1 MKNRWI
7 GILFT
12 LLFLIFLVSAARQ
25 LGAPFLDSRLF
36 QLESK
41 LLYVVLTSVAF
52 GALLL
57 FLLVTFFPPWTKKF
71 EAKVSVP
78 FTTPSRKLVQV
89 QIALQ
94 LGDLRKAMELLSQVT
109 ETDADYWYALKIKGD
124 LHAEK
129 GEFAEATQFYR
140 NALKLSSGLEH
151 AVLLLS
157 LGILFEQ
164 QDQFEQ
170 ARDLYGQVLQSSPQS
185 MEAIHRLRN
194 LAVREQDWKEAMTW
208 QERKEQLFLQ
218 ETETPQ
224 ESNWK
229 IGIRY
234 ELARSAAQTA
244 NHKTAQALL
253 KYIFRLTDYFTPA
266 YLLQAEIHER
276 QQNFV
281 LALRAYEDGFLKTQ
295 SPAILRKIGESFLLQ
310 NLPQRAIELLRE
322 VVWNHPEDPRVAFC
336 LGDLYR
342 KLEMTEEATRILEGI
357 RQKHPDWL
365 LSNIALAELY
375 ERSGQSQK
383 ALQLY
388 KGLGDGTEVLSTQPW
403 QCYNCNT
410 TYRDYTGFCSCCFE
424 WNSINLNQ
432 NKAGTLDFGY
442 EKSTALRL

>member
-1 MKNRWI
+1 MRNRWI

-12 LLFLIFLVSAARQ
+12 LLFLIFLITAARR
-25 LGAPFLDSRLF
+25 LGAPFLDSHLF

-41 LLYVVLTSVAF
+41 LLYIVLTSIAF

-71 EAKVSVP
+71 ETNISLPPAA
-78 FTTPSRKLVQV
+78 PSRKLVQI
-89 QIALQ
+89 QMALQ
-94 LGDLRKAMELLSQVT
+94 LGDWRKAMDLLSKVR

-129 GEFAEATQFYR
+129 GEWVEATKYYR
-140 NALKLSSGLEH
+140 NALNHSSGQEQ

-157 LGILFEQ
+157 LGIVFEQ
-164 QDQFEQ
+164 QDQIEQ
-170 ARDLYGQVLQSSPQS
+170 ARDLYMQVLHSSPQS

-208 QERKEQLFLQ
+208 QEMKEQLFLQ

-234 ELARSAAQTA
+234 ELARSATQST
-244 NHKTAQALL
+244 NYKTSQALL

-266 YLLQAEIHER
+266 YLLQAEIHEK
-276 QQNFV
+276 QENSI
-281 LALRAYEDGFLKTQ
+281 LALRTYEEGFLKTQ
-295 SPAILRKIGESFLLQ
+295 SPAILKKIGETFLLQ
-310 NLPQRAIELLRE
+310 NLPQRAIELFRE
-322 VVWNHPEDPRVAFC
+322 VVWTHPEDPRAAFC

-342 KLEMTEEATRILEGI
+342 KLEMTEEATKIFEGI
-357 RQKHPDWL
+357 HQKHPDWL
-365 LSNIALAELY
+365 LNNITLAELCD
-375 ERSGQSQK
+375 RSGKKEQ

-388 KGLGDGTEVLSTQPW
+388 RGLTDGAEVLSAQPW

-410 TYRDYTGFCSCCFE
+410 THSEYSGFCIFCFE

-432 NKAGTLDFGY
+432 NKAGTLDFGH
-442 EKSTALRL
+442 EKSTALPL

>member
-1 MKNRWI
+1 MRNRWI

-12 LLFLIFLVSAARQ
+12 LLFLIFLVSATRQ

-41 LLYVVLTSVAF
+41 LLYVVLSSVAV

-57 FLLVTFFPPWTKKF
+57 FLLVTFFPPWTKKL
-71 EAKVSVP
+71 EARLPGP
-78 FTTPSRKLVQV
+78 FATPSRKLVQV

-94 LGDLRKAMELLSQVT
+94 LGDWRQAMDLLSQVR

-129 GEFAEATQFYR
+129 GEWAEAGQYYR
-140 NALKLSSGLEH
+140 NALNHSSGLEH
-151 AVLLLS
+151 AVILLA

-164 QDQFEQ
+164 QDQMEQ
-170 ARDLYGQVLQSSPQS
+170 ARDLYTQVLQSSPQS

-208 QERKEQLFLQ
+208 QEMKEQLFLQ

-244 NHKTAQALL
+244 NYKTAQALL

-266 YLLQAEIHER
+266 YLLHGEIHER
-276 QQNFV
+276 QQSSI
-281 LALRAYEDGFLKTQ
+281 LALRHYEEGFLKTQ
-295 SPAILRKIGESFLLQ
+295 HPAILKKIGETLLLQ
-310 NLPQRAIELLRE
+310 NHPQRAIELFRE

-342 KLEMTEEATRILEGI
+342 KLEMTQEATKILEGI
-357 RQKHPDWL
+357 HQKYPDWL
-365 LSNIALAELY
+365 LNNIALAELY
-375 ERSGQSQK
+375 DRTGQKEK

-388 KGLGDGTEVLSTQPW
+388 KGLADGEEVLPTQPW

-410 TYRDYTGFCSCCFE
+410 TYMEYKAFCIFCFE
-424 WNSINLNQ
+424 WNSVNLNQ
-432 NKAGTLDFGY
+432 NKAGTLDFGH
-442 EKSTALRL
+442 EKSTALPL

>member
-1 MKNRWI
+1 MRNRWI

-12 LLFLIFLVSAARQ
+12 LLFLIFLVTATRR

-41 LLYVVLTSVAF
+41 LLYIVLSSVAF

-57 FLLVTFFPPWTKKF
+57 FLLVTFFPPWTKKL
-71 EAKVSVP
+71 EARVSVP
-78 FTTPSRKLVQV
+78 FPTPSRKLVQV

-94 LGDLRKAMELLSQVT
+94 LGDLRQAMDLLSQVR
-109 ETDADYWYALKIKGD
+109 ETDVDYWYGLKIRGD

-129 GEFAEATQFYR
+129 GEWAEATQYYR
-140 NALKLSSGLEH
+140 NALKHSSDQEH

-164 QDQFEQ
+164 QDQIDQ
-170 ARDLYGQVLQSSPQS
+170 ARDLYMQVLQSSAQS

-194 LAVREQDWKEAMTW
+194 LAVREQDWKEAMMW

-244 NHKTAQALL
+244 NYKTSHALL

-266 YLLQAEIHER
+266 YLLQGEIHEK
-276 QQNFV
+276 QQNSI
-281 LALRAYEDGFLKTQ
+281 LALRAYEEGFLKTQ
-295 SPAILRKIGESFLLQ
+295 SPAILKKIGETFLLQ
-310 NLPQRAIELLRE
+310 NLPQRAIEVFRE

-336 LGDLYR
+336 LGDLYL
-342 KLEMTEEATRILEGI
+342 KLEMTQEATKIFEGI
-357 RQKHPDWL
+357 RQKHPDWI

-375 ERSGQSQK
+375 GRSGQREK

-388 KGLGDGTEVLSTQPW
+388 KGLTDGAEVLSTQPW

-410 TYRDYTGFCSCCFE
+410 TYMEYRGFCTFCFE

-432 NKAGTLDFGY
+432 NKAGTLDFGH
-442 EKSTALRL
+442 EKSTALPL